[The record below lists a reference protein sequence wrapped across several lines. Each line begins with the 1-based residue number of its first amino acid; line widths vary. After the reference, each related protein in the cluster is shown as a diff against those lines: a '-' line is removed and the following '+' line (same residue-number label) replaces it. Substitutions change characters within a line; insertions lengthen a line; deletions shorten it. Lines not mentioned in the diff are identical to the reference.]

1 MAVIGEPGSGKTHLM
16 MRLAKELL
24 KVNRL
29 LFIPSPNNPESVL
42 YHIYCHVLD
51 SFIRKVSNSDYSQ
64 LEFLLAH
71 SLVKLMS
78 SIGFMAVTQMDKDI
92 ANWVKNNPLNLFEQ
106 LRQKD
111 FESQKAYWEKIEK
124 NVDGWWMITDNNLL
138 EYAPK
143 ILKGIIKFCR
153 YGDNNDKKIIIRWLA
168 AEELDEAELNR
179 LGLDNWKEEMSKE
192 DFSLQA
198 ISVFSKLSLLD
209 EPLIIV
215 FDQLES
221 LGLEQNKKILL
232 SFGEATKEIFTHV
245 PNSLIILNLFPE
257 RWEDFKL
264 KLDDAFIDRVSQYKL
279 VLSRPSDQNLQEILS
294 IKAQSVGLDLSKLF
308 TQQEIELILA
318 HSSIRKILNSAEEYY
333 LSKNPRSEPIK
344 VTKDCITNI
353 EKEFQV
359 LKRLFQNKELQTL
372 GTSLKKMD
380 QDLLELQEK
389 LKDIVNDP
397 DPTELIRLFLAQSR
411 LLLEKQYEESQI
423 ITDSGD
429 VGKLKVIL
437 QALQQLK
444 NFTLDCLLLGRRK
457 IPEHLVIKKNDHSSV
472 IAFLNADGTAFTARL
487 KNFNDLV
494 SKNKQTKFRLLRN
507 SRQPNISSREEIEKL
522 NNTVR
527 QEIKKLNNSSN
538 GQFCLMNKEDRIS
551 FELIHKVIND
561 INNRD
566 LDVSLE
572 TAWPVIDQELS
583 DCWLLKVLNH
593 F

>member
-1 MAVIGEPGSGKTHLM
+1 LGG
-16 MRLAKELL
+16 LA
-24 KVNRL
+24 
-29 LFIPSPNNPESVL
+29 
-42 YHIYCHVLD
+42 
-51 SFIRKVSNSDYSQ
+51 SNS
-64 LEFLLAH
+64 LALLNFLYCD
-71 SLVKLMS
+71 VS
-78 SIGFMAVTQMDKDI
+78 SVQ
-92 ANWVKNNPLNLFEQ
+92 
-106 LRQKD
+106 
-111 FESQKAYWEKIEK
+111 
-124 NVDGWWMITDNNLL
+124 
-138 EYAPK
+138 
-143 ILKGIIKFCR
+143 
-153 YGDNNDKKIIIRWLA
+153 
-168 AEELDEAELNR
+168 
-179 LGLDNWKEEMSKE
+179 
-192 DFSLQA
+192 
-198 ISVFSKLSLLD
+198 
-209 EPLIIV
+209 
-215 FDQLES
+215 
-221 LGLEQNKKILL
+221 
-232 SFGEATKEIFTHV
+232 
-245 PNSLIILNLFPE
+245 
-257 RWEDFKL
+257 
-264 KLDDAFIDRVSQYKL
+264 LDD
-279 VLSRPSDQNLQEILS
+279 
-294 IKAQSVGLDLSKLF
+294 
-308 TQQEIELILA
+308 T
-318 HSSIRKILNSAEEYY
+318 SA
-333 LSKNPRSEPIK
+333 
-344 VTKDCITNI
+344 
-353 EKEFQV
+353 
-359 LKRLFQNKELQTL
+359 
-372 GTSLKKMD
+372 
-380 QDLLELQEK
+380 
-389 LKDIVNDP
+389 
-397 DPTELIRLFLAQSR
+397 R